1 MTRTDKKVW
10 YGPKGKLM
18 GRPVAKHKQ
27 KSVYPGI
34 TPRIASIGV
43 QEALKV
49 LEGRWKL
56 TILFELFGGRTL
68 RFSELERAIPGVT
81 QKMLIQQLRDLERD
95 GVVRRVVHPV
105 VPPKVEY
112 SLTPGGE
119 ELCPALDELLFW
131 AQRWKG
137 QPMSDGHAENSKSTQ
152 RDRA

>member
-1 MTRTDKKVW
+1 
-10 YGPKGKLM
+10 M

-43 QEALKV
+43 HEALKV

-56 TILFELFGGRTL
+56 TILFELFGGRTF

-95 GVVRRVVHPV
+95 GIVRRVVHPV

-131 AQRWKG
+131 AQRWKD
-137 QPMSDGHAENSKSTQ
+137 QPTSAGSPQSSNRLNATAPK
-152 RDRA
+152 R

>member
-1 MTRTDKKVW
+1 MAKPAKKKKK
-10 YGPKGKLM
+10 P
-18 GRPVAKHKQ
+18 Q

-34 TPRIASIGV
+34 TPRLASAGV
-43 QEALKV
+43 QAALKV

-56 TILFELFGGRTL
+56 TILFELFGERTL
-68 RFSELERAIPGVT
+68 RFSELERAIPGIT

-95 GVVRRVVHPV
+95 GIVARTVHPV

-112 SLTPGGE
+112 RLTPGGE

-137 QPMSDGHAENSKSTQ
+137 QPTSAQARPSAGKPANE
-152 RDRA
+152 RG

>member
-1 MTRTDKKVW
+1 MTYQTNSPGPGLPWFEMGETDKK
-10 YGPKGKLM
+10 KSRTK
-18 GRPVAKHKQ
+18 

-34 TPRIASIGV
+34 TPRIASAGV
-43 QEALKV
+43 KEALKV

-56 TILFELFGGRTL
+56 TILFELFDGRTL

-119 ELCPALDELLFW
+119 ELCPALDELLYW
-131 AQRWKG
+131 AQR
-137 QPMSDGHAENSKSTQ
+137 
-152 RDRA
+152 

>member
-1 MTRTDKKVW
+1 
-10 YGPKGKLM
+10 M
-18 GRPVAKHKQ
+18 GARVRKRGQ
-27 KSVYPGI
+27 KSAYPGI
-34 TPRIASIGV
+34 TPRVASVGV

-68 RFSELERAIPGVT
+68 RFSELERAIPTVT

-95 GVVRRVVHPV
+95 GVVNRVVHPV

-112 SLTPGGE
+112 CLTPGGE

-137 QPMSDGHAENSKSTQ
+137 QPTSAASAKPSNRGNAIAAK
-152 RDRA
+152 R

>member
-1 MTRTDKKVW
+1 MAKAAKK
-10 YGPKGKLM
+10 KK
-18 GRPVAKHKQ
+18 AQ

-34 TPRIASIGV
+34 TPRIASAGV
-43 QEALKV
+43 QAALKV

-56 TILFELFGGRTL
+56 TILFELFGERTL
-68 RFSELERAIPGVT
+68 RFSELERAIPGIS

-95 GVVRRVVHPV
+95 GIIARIVHPV

-112 SLTPGGE
+112 RLTPGGE

-137 QPMSDGHAENSKSTQ
+137 QPTSADQTRRSSHES
-152 RDRA
+152 

>member
-1 MTRTDKKVW
+1 MARTATRKKK
-10 YGPKGKLM
+10 P
-18 GRPVAKHKQ
+18 Q

-34 TPRIASIGV
+34 TPRLASAGV
-43 QEALKV
+43 HAALKV

-56 TILFELFGGRTL
+56 TILFELFGERTL
-68 RFSELERAIPGVT
+68 RFSELERAIPGIT

-95 GVVRRVVHPV
+95 GIVARIVHPV

-112 SLTPGGE
+112 RLTPGGE

-137 QPMSDGHAENSKSTQ
+137 QPRSAD
-152 RDRA
+152 

>member
-1 MTRTDKKVW
+1 MTYKTYSPGPGWPWFEMGETDKK
-10 YGPKGKLM
+10 KSRTK
-18 GRPVAKHKQ
+18 

-34 TPRIASIGV
+34 TPRIASAGV
-43 QEALKV
+43 QAALKV

-56 TILFELFGGRTL
+56 TILFELFGKRTL
-68 RFSELERAIPGVT
+68 RFSELERAIPGIT

-95 GVVRRVVHPV
+95 GIVARTVYPV

-112 SLTPGGE
+112 RLTPGGE

-137 QPMSDGHAENSKSTQ
+137 QPTAADLPVG
-152 RDRA
+152 R